1 MASGNYVDVIIRTI
15 DEGSEKAMSFGKKVG
30 AAWKELATPLNQT
43 FDLLNKVEAGVGA
56 VFDAFEQG
64 AEMSRAQSQFEN
76 LAESIDS
83 TADALLGRL
92 KDATKGMM
100 SDADLIAQAGQIM
113 SLGLAGTEDEVVRLA
128 TVVGELGWD
137 MNQTILTLANNS
149 KMRLDALGLSIE
161 DVDAKTQKFIE
172 AGYDMD
178 KAFDMAVL
186 AAGEEKIALLGS
198 AADTAAG
205 KLKMVKTAV
214 ENMQNAFI
222 QGAAEGFADSISG
235 DELATGLG
243 DAAENAERLGTAIGE
258 LVAGAMPI
266 AVKMAEGLAETLS
279 GIGELVQF
287 DDTLKRAMEAG
298 LITEAGADVVEK
310 MYAGI
315 TTAGTGDSIQSKA
328 AAEAIIKQLETAMI
342 EQAKQSEAWEK
353 AQQQM
358 FRGGDNSNYAATA
371 AEEAGAATGEWF
383 TVGFLEGIQTG
394 GNPYTMGIASQQI
407 EANQAAADLAA
418 EQAEA
423 YAQALE
429 EQIAAQMARRAET
442 GDAFSTAF
450 ADFMDPETAIDFNQ
464 VLYDSAD
471 AAGASATALA
481 TLKIATGELTEEQAQ
496 AILQQ
501 AAIIDYAE
509 RLGEAISSGAVSP
522 EAAVDALLAFQDR
535 LEGGFEGMA
544 LEFDITP
551 KINLLPPDDVQNE
564 LDRWFNG
571 GGDGFVAAQD
581 ATIMAVDVLPEIN
594 IKEADIQDQIN
605 NFFNAGGDGFVGEAT
620 LMVPM
625 EAQMTE
631 ENVLAAI
638 DAATTTIAGIPIEQ
652 RQFMVEA
659 NPDNA
664 VTAVNTFVAGTLEP
678 LVSTPYTTTI
688 EADVSAA
695 LANVEALISTISRV
709 PRKVNTVF
717 TATVDDSVQNAINAV
732 GG

>member
-1 MASGNYVDVIIRTI
+1 MASVDVIINTI
-15 DEGSEKAMSFGKKVG
+15 DKGSEKAKSFGQKVG
-30 AAWKELATPLNQT
+30 SAWKDMATPLNQT
-43 FDLLNKVEAGVGA
+43 FELLNKVEAGVGA

-258 LVAGAMPI
+258 LVAGAMPM
-266 AVKMAEGLAETLS
+266 AVDMAEKIAEYLKKVTDQYNFVQQLDMGLESGKISEDFYAQLYSAGTYGSPEMQEWARKVVEEVAKQLAE
-279 GIGELVQF
+279 
-287 DDTLKRAMEAG
+287 EANK
-298 LITEAGADVVEK
+298 ADLW
-310 MYAGI
+310 A
-315 TTAGTGDSIQSKA
+315 
-328 AAEAIIKQLETAMI
+328 
-342 EQAKQSEAWEK
+342 K
-353 AQQQM
+353 AQEQM

-471 AAGASATALA
+471 AAGASAGALA
-481 TLKIATGELTEEQAQ
+481 ALKIATGELTEEQAR
-496 AILQQ
+496 AVLQQ
-501 AAIIDYAE
+501 AAMIDYAE
-509 RLGEAISSGAVSP
+509 QLGEAMVSGGLSADDAVTMLMDFQTALEEGAGNISP
-522 EAAVDALLAFQDR
+522 EFT
-535 LEGGFEGMA
+535 
-544 LEFDITP
+544 ITP
-551 KINLLPPDDVQNE
+551 EVHWEVTDDMINQGFSRTVADMI
-564 LDRWFNG
+564 G
-571 GGDGFVAAQD
+571 GGEGASNMTLPVEAALAQESVNVA
-581 ATIMAVDVLPEIN
+581 IN
-594 IKEADIQDQIN
+594 
-605 NFFNAGGDGFVGEAT
+605 EAT
-620 LMVPM
+620 GMIEAVP
-625 EAQMTE
+625 
-631 ENVLAAI
+631 L
-638 DAATTTIAGIPIEQ
+638 EQ
-652 RQFMVEA
+652 RQFMIEA
-659 NPDNA
+659 DAAGA
-664 VTAVNTFVAGTLEP
+664 VTTVNTFVSGTLEP
-678 LVSTPYTTTI
+678 LISTPYTTTI